1 MDLAYSRK
9 LFKEAKERYDK
20 ARQLY
25 ASYSDANQDII
36 LQSYRTKLVDLENEM
51 QLQFNN
57 YNRVAQQ
64 MQIAEAKVQEETPA
78 FTTLQSAT
86 VPIKKAGPARAKM
99 VIIFLFLAFLGTTV
113 YVLHKE
119 KQLKPLLG
127 L

>member
-1 MDLAYSRK
+1 
-9 LFKEAKERYDK
+9 
-20 ARQLY
+20 
-25 ASYSDANQDII
+25 
-36 LQSYRTKLVDLENEM
+36 M

-99 VIIFLFLAFLGTTV
+99 VIIFLFLAFFGTTV